1 MTGTASLIRKETAM
15 SSYSYSTLDPALR
28 QLLETGATE
37 QLRLSRLAARRYS
50 LLEAVA
56 ERRAASAARRPARRS
71 LWEGARRL
79 VVRPHPA

>member
-1 MTGTASLIRKETAM
+1 MISKETAM

-28 QLLETGATE
+28 HLLETATTE
-37 QLRLSRLAARRYS
+37 QLRLSRQAARRHS

-56 ERRAASAARRPARRS
+56 EHRAASASRRPVRRS
-71 LWEGARRL
+71 LRERARRL